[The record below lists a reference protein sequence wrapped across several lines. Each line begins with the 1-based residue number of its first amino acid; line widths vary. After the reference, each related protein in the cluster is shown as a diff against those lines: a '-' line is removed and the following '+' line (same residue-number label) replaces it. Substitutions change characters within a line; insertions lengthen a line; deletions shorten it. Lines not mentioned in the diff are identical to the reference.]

1 MILDKL
7 AREGLSFAEERKQ
20 PSEQTRMAAGL
31 LLQGGRCYKA
41 DTNQTHISDASLGV
55 AGD

>member
-7 AREGLSFAEERKQ
+7 AREGLSFVEERKR
-20 PSEQTRMAAGL
+20 PSEQTHMAAGL

-41 DTNQTHISDASLGV
+41 ATNQTQINEASLGV
-55 AGD
+55 AGY